1 MGMKF
6 LYSSP
11 NSARIGLAQSA
22 LGASGIEYELR
33 NGTEGP
39 PTELWLFHDE
49 DYQSA
54 RDAIKFITDEAA
66 AV

>member
-1 MGMKF
+1 MKY

-11 NSARIGLAQSA
+11 NSARIALAQSA
-22 LGASGIEYELR
+22 VGASGIEYELR
-33 NGTEGP
+33 DGGELP

-54 RDAIKFITDEAA
+54 RDVIKFITDEDSGS
-66 AV
+66 